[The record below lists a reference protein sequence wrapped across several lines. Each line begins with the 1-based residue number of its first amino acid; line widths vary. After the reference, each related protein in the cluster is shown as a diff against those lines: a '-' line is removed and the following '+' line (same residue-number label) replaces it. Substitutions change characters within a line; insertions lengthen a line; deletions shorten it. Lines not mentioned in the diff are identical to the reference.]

1 MRTKKKSCKMKVV
14 DIKMLHQNLLG
25 CRVKKM
31 LKREVLQLVFF
42 LRPMKSEDF
51 SKFKNILKKP

>member
-51 SKFKNILKKP
+51 